1 MFNKLLKRCMPW
13 MQSGRWIRI
22 YYDGLT
28 ATKPQDMTF
37 RHPDNMTFSVS
48 DDGWAFKMSFNRP
61 VAIGDTHMTITRV
74 TSDVIAE
81 STYVFTDPSPGAMVG
96 TKGYID
102 YYINDIEVI

>member
-1 MFNKLLKRCMPW
+1 MLNKLLKRCMPW

-28 ATKPQDMTF
+28 ATQTQDVTF

-48 DDGWAFKMSFNRP
+48 DDGYGINMSFNRP
-61 VAIGDTHMTITRV
+61 VAISDTHMTITHV
-74 TSDVIAE
+74 TSDVISE
-81 STYVFTDPSPGAMVG
+81 STYIIPDPSPNTMVG

-102 YYINDIEVI
+102 YYINDLEVI